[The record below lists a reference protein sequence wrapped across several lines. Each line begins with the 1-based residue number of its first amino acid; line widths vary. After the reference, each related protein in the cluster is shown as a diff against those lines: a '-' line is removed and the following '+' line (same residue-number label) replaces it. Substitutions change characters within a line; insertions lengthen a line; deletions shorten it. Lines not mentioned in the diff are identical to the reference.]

1 MTCFFS
7 ASYSYWWRWLHMLQ
21 RKVCENISTARWLLS
36 FLATWQFASLLPPC
50 PGFRWIAQ
58 KSGMSFIPHIFCTII
73 FPRLL
78 KLTVAAV
85 FYQATSSRSCFWKQR
100 NSYVNLILFLEA
112 KIFICLSYLVF
123 ESKDIHMLILSLPSP
138 VFLPRILLLPQRH
151 CHQHLFA
158 VQHDLSNFSKGSA
171 ESKHLNISWGPCECV
186 CDEKWSLSQA
196 VSWMSVG
203 TPPWVI
209 KNVCP
214 WRMTDEGWR
223 MTDTDDRR
231 RITDDGGWRE

>member
-58 KSGMSFIPHIFCTII
+58 NSGMSFIPHIFCKII

-78 KLTVAAV
+78 KLTVADV
-85 FYQATSSRSCFWKQR
+85 FYQAISSRSCFWKQR

-158 VQHDLSNFSKGSA
+158 VQHDFSNFSEGST
-171 ESKHLNISWGPCECV
+171 ESKH
-186 CDEKWSLSQA
+186 
-196 VSWMSVG
+196 
-203 TPPWVI
+203 
-209 KNVCP
+209 
-214 WRMTDEGWR
+214 
-223 MTDTDDRR
+223 
-231 RITDDGGWRE
+231 